1 MILKF
6 KKMHS
11 NAIAPK
17 YATPGAACFDL
28 HAATVEGMTNIGA
41 NVQTGYPI
49 TCSTGLSFE
58 IPEGF
63 VMLVY
68 SRSGHGFKHQVRL
81 SNAVGV
87 VDSDYRGEVMVQLIS
102 DARDEDLGYVPFFVR
117 PGDRIAQA
125 MIVPIFDLEM
135 EEVDELSTT
144 ERGTGGFGSTGA

>member
-28 HAATVEGMTNIGA
+28 HAATVAGMELIGA
-41 NVQTGYPI
+41 NLHPGHPI
-49 TCSTGLSFE
+49 TCGTGLSFE

-87 VDSDYRGEVMVQLIS
+87 VDSDYRGEVMVQLVS
-102 DARDEDLGYVPFFVR
+102 DARDEYLEHIPFFVR

-125 MIVPIFDLEM
+125 MIAPIFDVEM
-135 EEVDELSTT
+135 EEVDELSAT
-144 ERGTGGFGSTGA
+144 ERGTGGLGSTGT